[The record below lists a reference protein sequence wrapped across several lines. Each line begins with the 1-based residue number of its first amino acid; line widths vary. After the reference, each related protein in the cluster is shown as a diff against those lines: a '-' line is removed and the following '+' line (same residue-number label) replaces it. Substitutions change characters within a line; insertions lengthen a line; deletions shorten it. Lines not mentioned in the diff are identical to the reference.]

1 MTSPLLFQPLTLR
14 GLTVRNRAWLPPM
27 CQYAVDSQ
35 DGIPSTW
42 HLIHY
47 GSFAVGGFG
56 LIVAE
61 ATAVSPE
68 GRISPCDTGLWDDA
82 QVAAWRTITDAV
94 HELGGTIAV
103 QLGHAGRKA
112 STEKWWPGFH
122 GGGGPPEKGGWI
134 PVGPTAVPADGKQY
148 AGSPVTALNE
158 DGISKIIDDF
168 RTAASRAVVAG
179 FDAVEIHS
187 AHGYLLHQ
195 FYSPLSNTRTDGWG
209 SDYDGRV
216 RLPLAVADAVRGAI
230 PDDMPLLAR
239 LSVTDWRDDG
249 WSVEDS
255 IELSRRF
262 ALAGV
267 DLVDASSGGN
277 SSAPIPVAP
286 GYQADLA
293 ARVRAEADVPTAT
306 VGMIWTGELAED
318 LLNKGCADAVMVGRA
333 ALRDTNWPLRAAHE
347 LGVPNEEA
355 PWHPA
360 RFRGAWR

>member
-27 CQYAVDSQ
+27 CQYAVDSR
-35 DGIPSTW
+35 DGIPGTW
-42 HLIHY
+42 HLVHY

-68 GRISPCDTGLWDDA
+68 GRISPCDTGLWSDD
-82 QVAAWRTITDAV
+82 QVAAWCTITDAV
-94 HELGGTIAV
+94 HELGGRIAI

-122 GGGGPPEKGGWI
+122 GGVVPPDKGGWI
-134 PVGPTAVPADGKQY
+134 PVGPTTAPADGEQY
-148 AGSPVTALNE
+148 AGLPVTALDE
-158 DGISKIIDDF
+158 DGISKVIDDF
-168 RTAASRAVVAG
+168 RTAASRAVAAG

-195 FYSPLSNTRTDGWG
+195 FYSPLSNTRADSWG
-209 SDYDGRV
+209 GDYDGRV
-216 RLPLAVADAVRGAI
+216 RLPLSVAEAVRGAL

-249 WSVEDS
+249 WTVEDS

-262 ALAGV
+262 ASVGV

-293 ARVRAEADVPTAT
+293 ARVRAEASIPTST
-306 VGMIWTGELAED
+306 VGMIWTSELAEE
-318 LLNKGCADAVMVGRA
+318 LLT
-333 ALRDTNWPLRAAHE
+333 RDRKS
-347 LGVPNEEA
+347 VV
-355 PWHPA
+355 
-360 RFRGAWR
+360 

>member
-1 MTSPLLFQPLTLR
+1 MPWILKTEFPAPGTSSTMDLSLWEASASSSQRPLRSALKAASALVTPGCGMTPRWQRGAPSLTL
-14 GLTVRNRAWLPPM
+14 
-27 CQYAVDSQ
+27 
-35 DGIPSTW
+35 STSLAARLLSSW
-42 HLIHY
+42 
-47 GSFAVGGFG
+47 
-56 LIVAE
+56 
-61 ATAVSPE
+61 ATP
-68 GRISPCDTGLWDDA
+68 
-82 QVAAWRTITDAV
+82 
-94 HELGGTIAV
+94 
-103 QLGHAGRKA
+103 AGKA

-122 GGGGPPEKGGWI
+122 GGVIPPEKGGWI
-134 PVGPTAVPADGKQY
+134 PVGPTAAPADGKQY

>member
-35 DGIPSTW
+35 DGIPGTW

-122 GGGGPPEKGGWI
+122 GGVVPPEKGGWI
-134 PVGPTAVPADGKQY
+134 PVGPTAAPADGKQY

-168 RTAASRAVVAG
+168 RAAASRAVVAG

-195 FYSPLSNTRTDGWG
+195 F
-209 SDYDGRV
+209 
-216 RLPLAVADAVRGAI
+216 
-230 PDDMPLLAR
+230 
-239 LSVTDWRDDG
+239 
-249 WSVEDS
+249 
-255 IELSRRF
+255 
-262 ALAGV
+262 
-267 DLVDASSGGN
+267 
-277 SSAPIPVAP
+277 
-286 GYQADLA
+286 
-293 ARVRAEADVPTAT
+293 
-306 VGMIWTGELAED
+306 
-318 LLNKGCADAVMVGRA
+318 
-333 ALRDTNWPLRAAHE
+333 
-347 LGVPNEEA
+347 
-355 PWHPA
+355 
-360 RFRGAWR
+360 